1 MQNIVA
7 KDAAAGEARKKVED
21 DHELAAMIKDNLR
34 VITGVSL
41 NLKIFFFR
49 NSGLMKQRPREGKRG
64 ATQRCLN
71 RR

>member
-7 KDAAAGEARKKVED
+7 KDAAEGEARKKVED

-49 NSGLMKQRPREGKRG
+49 NSGLMKQRPR
-64 ATQRCLN
+64 
-71 RR
+71 